1 MNYLTLIGPDCANI
15 IFDYKNDLEE
25 ETKKKVFKIKELSAN
40 KHINRIRN
48 AKRRVI
54 SQNNN
59 ISQILF

>member
-1 MNYLTLIGPDCANI
+1 MNYLTLIGPDCVNI
-15 IFDYKNDLEE
+15 IFDYKSDLEE
-25 ETKKKVFKIKELSAN
+25 ETKKKVLKIKKLSAN